1 MLTLV
6 KIDARGISCPQ
17 PVLMAKNALMNNPK
31 EVEVTVD
38 NATAKNNVE
47 RYMKQSG
54 YSVSST
60 NKEDDFILYGE
71 K

>member
-1 MLTLV
+1 MV

-17 PVLMAKNALMNNPK
+17 PVLMTKNALMNNPK

>member
-1 MLTLV
+1 MV

-17 PVLMAKNALMNNPK
+17 PVLMTKNALMNNPK

-47 RYMKQSG
+47 RYFKQSG
-54 YSVSST
+54 YSVSSK
-60 NKEDDFILYGE
+60 NVEDGFILYG
-71 K
+71 KK

>member
-17 PVLMAKNALMNNPK
+17 PVLMTKNALMNNPK

>member
-1 MLTLV
+1 MITLV

-17 PVLMAKNALMNNPK
+17 PVLMTKNALINNPK
-31 EVEVTVD
+31 EVEITVD

-54 YSVSST
+54 YSVSSK
-60 NKEDDFILYGE
+60 NKEDDFILYG
-71 K
+71 KK

>member
-1 MLTLV
+1 MITLV

-17 PVLMAKNALMNNPK
+17 PVLMTKNALINNPK
-31 EVEVTVD
+31 EVEITVD

-54 YSVSST
+54 YSVSSK